1 MQAKIEIEGVEDPS
15 EELLAFQGYL
25 QALAPWDV
33 IVPFADQLAEGIGK
47 VAINSRI
54 NRDFARLLSMVKA
67 VAIIRHRHRAKDKHG
82 RLVATIA
89 DYKEV
94 YDLVHPHYAAAVSG
108 ASENVRQAVAAVAEL
123 RDLVDSQAAK
133 GDSST
138 TAAVTVSLL
147 AKHLKIGKS
156 SASRRVNTA
165 LENGWL
171 VDKSEKTKGNLTI
184 CISVSHCRAT
194 K

>member
-67 VAIIRHRHRAKDKHG
+67 VAIIRHRHRA
-82 RLVATIA
+82 RISRVA
-89 DYKEV
+89 
-94 YDLVHPHYAAAVSG
+94 S
-108 ASENVRQAVAAVAEL
+108 
-123 RDLVDSQAAK
+123 
-133 GDSST
+133 
-138 TAAVTVSLL
+138 
-147 AKHLKIGKS
+147 
-156 SASRRVNTA
+156 
-165 LENGWL
+165 
-171 VDKSEKTKGNLTI
+171 
-184 CISVSHCRAT
+184 
-194 K
+194 